1 MRLVLAFLLRWI
13 VTSFGLWVAL
23 RLFGTGQGTPDIAA
37 ELSVYLTA
45 GLVLSLVNIF
55 IKPLVHI
62 ISLPITI
69 VTLGLFT
76 LIINGLM
83 VYLALHLTPGIDIT
97 FWSAVLAGIVIGI
110 VNYVINEALGVFKA
124 VE

>member
-37 ELSVYLTA
+37 ESSVYLTA

>member
-23 RLFGTGQGTPDIAA
+23 RLFGTGEGTPDIAA
-37 ELSVYLTA
+37 ESGIYLTA
-45 GLVLSLVNIF
+45 GLILSLVNIF
-55 IKPLVHI
+55 IKPLVQI

-124 VE
+124 AE